1 VILVTVGTNEARFD
15 RLLRALD
22 VLPGGE
28 ELVVQHGPSAVRPTG
43 ATCVDFL
50 PFDDLAAEIRRARV
64 VITHAGVGSTIASLL
79 NGKRPLVVPRLARHG
94 EAVDDHQ
101 VAFGRRLHDAGL
113 VRFVEDPALLLE
125 AVAETNEAEAVAL
138 RPNRRL
144 VDEIRSFLDARAR
157 PALGGDDRPG
167 NLDPPRR
174 PG

>member
-22 VLPGGE
+22 ALPGGE
-28 ELVVQHGPSAVRPTG
+28 ELVVQHGPSPVRPAG

-79 NGKRPLVVPRLARHG
+79 NGKRPVVVPRLAREG

-101 VAFGRRLHDAGL
+101 VAFGRRLHHAGL
-113 VRFVEDPALLLE
+113 VRFVEDPALLPQ
-125 AVAETNEAEAVAL
+125 AVAELDEAELVTL
-138 RPNRRL
+138 RANRRL
-144 VDEIRSFLDARAR
+144 VDEIRGFLDERAR
-157 PALGGDDRPG
+157 PAG
-167 NLDPPRR
+167 PRR
-174 PG
+174 ARDGSPRPP